1 MFVAGPAIETPC
13 GRERLRTTTAGEQAY
28 NRPCPE
34 VHRVKAEV
42 RVKYPV
48 LLIQSITAFVLGVAC
63 LVLGLGAGFSGSD
76 GLLFLIVCIV
86 LLVVGVL
93 AFAHWLRKVR
103 A

>member
-1 MFVAGPAIETPC
+1 VYN
-13 GRERLRTTTAGEQAY
+13 GRR
-28 NRPCPE
+28 PE
-34 VHRVKAEV
+34 VRRVKAGV

-48 LLIQSITAFVLGVAC
+48 LLIQSITAFILGVAC

-86 LLVVGVL
+86 LIVVGVL
-93 AFAHWLRKVR
+93 GFAYWLRKIR